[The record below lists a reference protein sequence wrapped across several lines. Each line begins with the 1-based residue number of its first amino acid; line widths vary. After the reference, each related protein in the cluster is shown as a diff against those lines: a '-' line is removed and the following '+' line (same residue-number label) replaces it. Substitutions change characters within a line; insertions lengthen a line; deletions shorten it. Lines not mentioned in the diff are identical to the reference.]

1 MVVIFFMNIN
11 TYIIYIYI
19 VTFMFLNIKAF
30 TGAQQQLPF
39 YLGPARS
46 WQQPSRCHKH
56 TRAYKIRG
64 VFPPPASLQHQL
76 LGRRTPP
83 AAAAPEHASLGGEG
97 PFLPSLCSP
106 LPPLGSFPHRP
117 LPFFASPLLTLSPL
131 WWPFDLKNEAR
142 RGHNLISQ
150 RSKFS
155 V

>member
-11 TYIIYIYI
+11 TYIIYIYIYI

-56 TRAYKIRG
+56 TRSYKIRG

-83 AAAAPEHASLGGEG
+83 AAAAPEHASLGGG
-97 PFLPSLCSP
+97 GTLPSLP
-106 LPPLGSFPHRP
+106 L
-117 LPFFASPLLTLSPL
+117 LPFAPPWLLSPP
-131 WWPFDLKNEAR
+131 PFALLCLPFA
-142 RGHNLISQ
+142 HPFPSL
-150 RSKFS
+150 
-155 V
+155 VAL